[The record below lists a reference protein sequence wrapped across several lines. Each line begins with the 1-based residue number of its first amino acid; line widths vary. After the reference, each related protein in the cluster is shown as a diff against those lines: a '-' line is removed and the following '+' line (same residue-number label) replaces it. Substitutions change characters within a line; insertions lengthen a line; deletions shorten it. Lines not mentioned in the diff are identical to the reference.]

1 MKKLITYLAMV
12 SVVLASVPAAGIQ
25 AAAAD
30 APVVTAT
37 TEQQKESPADIAGRW
52 YYQESGRNVAYVM
65 VETDGTYSYF
75 NYAENTAD
83 GGTVKVEYD
92 KHPDGTKKAIYSFYG
107 NDGTF
112 RFGCMKPETGENT
125 LPVGQ
130 DGSA

>member
-65 VETDGTYSYF
+65 VESDGTYSYI
-75 NYAENTAD
+75 NYA
-83 GGTVKVEYD
+83 
-92 KHPDGTKKAIYSFYG
+92 
-107 NDGTF
+107 
-112 RFGCMKPETGENT
+112 
-125 LPVGQ
+125 
-130 DGSA
+130 